1 MIKSFCC
8 KDTQNLF
15 ELKRSRRF
23 SNIGRVALR
32 KLTMLNAATELQDL
46 ESPPGNR
53 LEKLRGD
60 RQGQHSIRINS
71 QWRVCFIWN
80 NGDVDN
86 VEICDYH

>member
-32 KLTMLNAATELQDL
+32 KLTMLNAATELRDL